1 VREVAELILAAQDKL
16 AAAEAPHVGP
26 PGGP

>member
-1 VREVAELILAAQDKL
+1 VAELILAAQDRL
-16 AAAEAPHVGP
+16 AAAEAPHTAP